1 MKSTGL
7 IIIALLQLTSC
18 ISYSNSQR
26 NMSNLSGLYTSNIGN
41 ERLDLDTDGY
51 YILYNDTNIVVNKEC
66 CDIKSKGK
74 WTCIAPNVI
83 NLISENYYEKQK
95 GFEYN
100 LIKENRLS
108 QDSLYFHVV
117 FPDVFLKLEEKQC
130 QIGRASCRERV

>member
-51 YILYNDTNIVVNKEC
+51 YILYNDRSEERRVGKEC
-66 CDIKSKGK
+66 
-74 WTCIAPNVI
+74 
-83 NLISENYYEKQK
+83 
-95 GFEYN
+95 
-100 LIKENRLS
+100 
-108 QDSLYFHVV
+108 
-117 FPDVFLKLEEKQC
+117 
-130 QIGRASCRERV
+130 

>member
-51 YILYNDTNIVVNKEC
+51 YIC
-66 CDIKSKGK
+66 
-74 WTCIAPNVI
+74 
-83 NLISENYYEKQK
+83 
-95 GFEYN
+95 
-100 LIKENRLS
+100 
-108 QDSLYFHVV
+108 
-117 FPDVFLKLEEKQC
+117 
-130 QIGRASCRERV
+130 